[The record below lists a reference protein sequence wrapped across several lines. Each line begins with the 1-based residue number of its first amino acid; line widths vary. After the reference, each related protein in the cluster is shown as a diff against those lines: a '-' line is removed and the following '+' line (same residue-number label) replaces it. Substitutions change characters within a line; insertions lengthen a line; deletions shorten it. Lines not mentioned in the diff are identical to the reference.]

1 MLDYLSN
8 HWRQIPHVA
17 NNGPAGHYSQQIA
30 HDVVF
35 AAVPEGISKLRIILQ
50 RITKNKWLSLSPDHH
65 SLSDLGLCGRTS
77 SRCHPFA
84 WTAEELSLLWAG
96 CFFSL
101 QLQEGLVGISL
112 PSSFLE
118 EEAEPDQGLPA
129 RLHRPKDSTLI
140 SATYTPGAIHSMHTI
155 AWAIVLSIPAVLRQL
170 PAPLT
175 KSHPKLWNSAANY
188 FHLLWLQRDRL
199 SLLFQSSPSWTSS
212 RMYCLC
218 RCLSRR

>member
-50 RITKNKWLSLSPDHH
+50 RVTKNKWLSLSPDHH

-96 CFFSL
+96 RFSYL
-101 QLQEGLVGISL
+101 QLQEGLVG
-112 PSSFLE
+112 FLY
-118 EEAEPDQGLPA
+118 LPA
-129 RLHRPKDSTLI
+129 FWRKKLTPSGPTSQAPYAKGLHFNFSHLYSRSHPQHAHNCLSYCAFNTSCIETASCPSDKKPSQTLKFSSQLFPLTLI
-140 SATYTPGAIHSMHTI
+140 ATG
-155 AWAIVLSIPAVLRQL
+155 
-170 PAPLT
+170 
-175 KSHPKLWNSAANY
+175 
-188 FHLLWLQRDRL
+188 
-199 SLLFQSSPSWTSS
+199 
-212 RMYCLC
+212 
-218 RCLSRR
+218 